1 VPGPVPG
8 AGRPGSARFTGDG
21 PRGDGPRR
29 NFFQLAAWA
38 EPGTAIAA
46 GIRREA
52 ANADRLESWKPWG
65 NVPAKEEEGMIST
78 KLKVLTVGAL
88 IVAATGCSVMR
99 GQQTTGAYLDDT
111 NITANIKS
119 AYAADQTVA
128 ATAISVETLNG
139 TVQLSG
145 FAKSQAEKDR
155 AAAIARQTKGVVAV
169 KNDIVVRP

>member
-1 VPGPVPG
+1 
-8 AGRPGSARFTGDG
+8 
-21 PRGDGPRR
+21 
-29 NFFQLAAWA
+29 
-38 EPGTAIAA
+38 
-46 GIRREA
+46 
-52 ANADRLESWKPWG
+52 
-65 NVPAKEEEGMIST
+65 MIST

-155 AAAIARQTKGVVAV
+155 AAAIARETKGVVAV
-169 KNDIVVRP
+169 RDNIVVRP